1 MGTLKTTNIES
12 ISGSGTV
19 TLGTSGETFNVP
31 SGVTISNSGTATGF
45 GGANSDLFFV
55 YKSASDGDQSIS
67 GTTQTKVTLATED
80 YDTGSNFASDKY
92 TAPSDGKYFFSAQVE
107 DDFTSGQRR
116 DLSLYKN
123 GSAFITT
130 RQYSYGTTRHG
141 TRVVAVLDLSATDY
155 IEVYIYQGDSGARN
169 INGIDTRNTS
179 FFGYKINT

>member
-1 MGTLKTTNIES
+1 MSTLETNLIQPATGTALQVGA
-12 ISGSGTV
+12 SGDTI
-19 TLGTSGETFNVP
+19 TVP
-31 SGVTISNSGTATGF
+31 SGATIVNSGTATGF
-45 GGANSDLFFV
+45 GGTNSDLFFV
-55 YKSASDGDQSIS
+55 YKSASDGDQSIP